1 MSTIT
6 DPEFPK
12 VNMIG
17 YKFKI
22 DTGIDLSVASV
33 LELAFFKPTGSVVQ
47 VSATIADIQYLS
59 YATLV
64 STASAATLL
73 NIAGN
78 WSVLPYIETPD
89 FKGYGES
96 TEFIVQGEY
105 E

>member
-1 MSTIT
+1 MSTII

-12 VNMIG
+12 INMVG

-47 VSATIADIQYLS
+47 VSATIIDIQYLS
-59 YATLV
+59 YATLASTV
-64 STASAATLL
+64 SVPTLL
-73 NIAGN
+73 NMAGN
-78 WSVLPYIETPD
+78 WTVLPYVETVD